1 MCVLNKHYVNELF
14 GQRTFDPIVL
24 SGSDHSA
31 FVYIPKLEQREINV
45 LSLAESFSFRFC
57 FLNTF
62 TSRQV
67 AAEVKKENY
76 DESVIKFLGQ
86 IYLQFNVF
94 AYRAVFS
101 WLISNIIIDLH
112 I

>member
-1 MCVLNKHYVNELF
+1 MCVLNKRHANELF

-24 SGSDHSA
+24 SGNDHSA

-62 TSRQV
+62 TSSQV
-67 AAEVKKENY
+67 ATDILKKKTMT
-76 DESVIKFLGQ
+76 SLK
-86 IYLQFNVF
+86 
-94 AYRAVFS
+94 
-101 WLISNIIIDLH
+101 
-112 I
+112 